1 MGQSRPVVKSSLWYQ
16 VGQAYREILDVL
28 LHSPAA
34 WVFSVC
40 WLLSLA
46 YLLLA
51 GYARG
56 IFLSVVLVL
65 LIAVLSLLTIPLTVN
80 VQPVSYTSVP
90 KARLWIQLGIV
101 MFFVLLTGYEGLFT
115 NGAIAV
121 QSATPSFA
129 IPSILFLTHLPPA
142 VINPLFY
149 FVLPVLFL
157 LPTGIRWRAIGF
169 AHGYRSWA
177 VTLLWCVP
185 MMIVIIVALFV
196 GGTRISTLA
205 LALLRNSLNNGFF
218 EEFLFR
224 GVLMAILI
232 QLLNR
237 RWGIVL
243 SSLLFG
249 LWHLGTNTASFGGS
263 LLAGA
268 AFGIVSQAAI
278 GLGFAIVVYRT
289 RSLLASSI
297 IHVML
302 DVAFS

>member
-1 MGQSRPVVKSSLWYQ
+1 MGQSKSAVKGSLWYQ
-16 VGQAYREILDVL
+16 VGHAYQGMLDVL

-51 GYARG
+51 GYGRE

-65 LIAVLSLLTIPLTVN
+65 LLAVLSLLTIPLTIN
-80 VQPVSYTSVP
+80 VQPLTYAPVSKV
-90 KARLWIQLGIV
+90 RLWIQLCIV

-121 QSATPSFA
+121 QSTAPPFA
-129 IPSILFLTHLPPA
+129 IPSMLFLTHLPPA

-157 LPTGIRWRAIGF
+157 LPTGIRWCAIGF

-185 MMIVIIVALFV
+185 MMIVIIVALCV

-205 LALLRNSLNNGFF
+205 LALLRNSLNNGF
-218 EEFLFR
+218 LK
-224 GVLMAILI
+224 
-232 QLLNR
+232 
-237 RWGIVL
+237 
-243 SSLLFG
+243 
-249 LWHLGTNTASFGGS
+249 SF
-263 LLAGA
+263 
-268 AFGIVSQAAI
+268 
-278 GLGFAIVVYRT
+278 
-289 RSLLASSI
+289 
-297 IHVML
+297 
-302 DVAFS
+302 FSEAY